1 MGEWT
6 DLFFTVLGK
15 LGRWMNVKGKRVC
28 FVMWAVC
35 LVYWMA
41 RNWGMDLWVQTGGCL
56 VSLCFHIYGYYN
68 WSKNGIGEKA
78 TTAKAKAASAARG
91 QSTQSGVVARWDN
104 TDGTSN
110 REFINKMQED
120 AVYVNSAGVRVTVR
134 NLHLHS

>member
-15 LGRWMNVKGKRVC
+15 LGRWMNVKGKRIC

-56 VSLCFHIYGYYN
+56 VSFCLHVYGYYN
-68 WSKNGIGEKA
+68 WSKKGIGEKPTTTTA
-78 TTAKAKAASAARG
+78 TTGAETGANATAKPASAARG
-91 QSTQSGVVARWDN
+91 QSTQSGGVVKWGAEERCSGRVPGEYDN
-104 TDGTSN
+104 DL
-110 REFINKMQED
+110 E
-120 AVYVNSAGVRVTVR
+120 V
-134 NLHLHS
+134 